1 MEKEL
6 EYKIFYLNDYDDI
19 FYMQKE
25 IKDYVKLLKLNYPNA
40 IITKEFYK
48 GKNILV
54 RVTLVYN
61 IEKNHQTIKTKEKE
75 IDDWYIRGR
84 GER

>member
-54 RVTLVYN
+54 KATLVYN
-61 IEKNHQTIKTKEKE
+61 IEKNHQTIKNKEKE
-75 IDDWYIRGR
+75 IDDS
-84 GER
+84 GEMSA